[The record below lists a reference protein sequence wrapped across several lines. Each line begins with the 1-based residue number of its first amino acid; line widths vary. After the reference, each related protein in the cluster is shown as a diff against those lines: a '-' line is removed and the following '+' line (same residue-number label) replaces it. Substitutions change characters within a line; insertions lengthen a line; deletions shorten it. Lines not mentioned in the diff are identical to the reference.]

1 MEGLTAVYAFSSIV
15 LIVIGGAMIL
25 RKAFS
30 SNVWWGLGCVL
41 LPFIA
46 PAFIFFKWRDT
57 KKGFLIFVTGAVLYG
72 GSYLNARDKTNRA
85 VAEIKIVKV
94 TMTTS
99 LSDTDLPVSDLMRIS
114 RNEERVFL
122 FVRLQVPPKHLYRFT
137 GQIFDQSGRAVLE
150 RTTSAFPDVTVW
162 NTWFYHSFDKI
173 RDTPGQWR
181 FVFLANDKQLAE
193 QRFEVTS
200 DDRDVR

>member
-137 GQIFDQSGRAVLE
+137 GQIFDQSGKAVLE
-150 RTTSAFPDVTVW
+150 RTTSAFPDVAVW

>member
-193 QRFEVTS
+193 QRFEVTG
-200 DDRDVR
+200 DDSEVR